1 MEAASLC
8 LAGCCTKGEGL
19 TGSKLPSGEGE
30 ARHAKCGTCFVM
42 LRCERWLCR
51 GVSLR
56 LRIMNK

>member
-1 MEAASLC
+1 
-8 LAGCCTKGEGL
+8 
-19 TGSKLPSGEGE
+19 LPSGEGE